1 MNGPVFLL
9 LVGVGGALIPVFELT
24 QRKQSMKD
32 CGRSTRG
39 VAGGTPLACS
49 ASSLSEAVVR
59 QRSRSRPDAPVGMSS
74 PGHLHRVVGVRELM
88 RQRRS
93 PTILAT
99 ATTRPAVTPRWGTYS
114 RVSLPPATTSN
125 AVYNLAN
132 RLTPWN
138 GAVVS
143 RQQLEPDLRR
153 ARSPTRTTP
162 ATSSPWFKQGNRSRG
177 STCTRGWDVGSPA
190 RSQSPRP
197 SPAYEG
203 WNLLQERANNNSVS
217 ANYPD
222 RPRPRSTVPAHRRIL
237 DQLLPVRCAGIDR
250 GARLLDRDRADL
262 MTARGTD

>member
-162 ATSSPWFKQGNRSRG
+162 QPAHPGSSRETGAGGVPVRRAGTSDLPQDRNLHDQARP
-177 STCTRGWDVGSPA
+177 TRGGTCCRSGPTTTASRPITLTGLDLDQPFLRTAGSSTSYYLSDALGSIVGLAS
-190 RSQSPRP
+190 ST
-197 SPAYEG
+197 G
-203 WNLLQERANNNSVS
+203 
-217 ANYPD
+217 
-222 RPRPRSTVPAHRRIL
+222 TVP
-237 DQLLPVRCAGIDR
+237 
-250 GARLLDRDRADL
+250 
-262 MTARGTD
+262 TS

>member
-59 QRSRSRPDAPVGMSS
+59 QRSRSRPDAPVGMSA

-162 ATSSPWFKQGNRSRG
+162 Q
-177 STCTRGWDVGSPA
+177 
-190 RSQSPRP
+190 
-197 SPAYEG
+197 
-203 WNLLQERANNNSVS
+203 
-217 ANYPD
+217 
-222 RPRPRSTVPAHRRIL
+222 PAHPGSSRKPEPGEYLYDGLGRRISRKIAISTTKPGL
-237 DQLLPVRCAGIDR
+237 RGVEPAAGAGQQQQRLGQLP
-250 GARLLDRDRADL
+250 
-262 MTARGTD
+262 